1 MPSGILFLF
10 LYPEYLLQSTFF
22 RIFENHKNQYILF
35 NVLIYFF
42 WGLISYVI
50 ILFLYE
56 KTLYF
61 FRSYH

>member
-35 NVLIYFF
+35 NVLIYCFL
-42 WGLISYVI
+42 GLISYVI

>member
-10 LYPEYLLQSTFF
+10 LYPECLLQSTFF

-35 NVLIYFF
+35 NVLIYCFL
-42 WGLISYVI
+42 GLISYVI